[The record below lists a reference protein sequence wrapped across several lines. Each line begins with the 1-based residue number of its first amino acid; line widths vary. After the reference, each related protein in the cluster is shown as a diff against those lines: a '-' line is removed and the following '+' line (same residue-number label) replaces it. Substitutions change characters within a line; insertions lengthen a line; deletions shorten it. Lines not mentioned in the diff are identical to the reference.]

1 MSYIV
6 HHTKQP
12 SSTTRR
18 WTTSMCREVKVW
30 LQSEAESI
38 IDCRPLS
45 TLPAAVLSNTHQ
57 ADIQRGRVDITADC
71 AHSID
76 R

>member
-1 MSYIV
+1 
-6 HHTKQP
+6 
-12 SSTTRR
+12 
-18 WTTSMCREVKVW
+18 MCREVKVW